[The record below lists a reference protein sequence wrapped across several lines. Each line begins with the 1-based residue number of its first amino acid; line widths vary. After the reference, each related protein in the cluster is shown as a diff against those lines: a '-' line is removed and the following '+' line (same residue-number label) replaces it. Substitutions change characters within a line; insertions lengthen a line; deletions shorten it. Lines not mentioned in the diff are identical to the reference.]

1 MIKKY
6 PWHFVYLVFI
16 ILALTNIFQKLEWKS
31 PTDGVGWENSEHGL
45 VCINAPSDSPIKKG
59 DILITVNK
67 YIITNVIDLNRAIR
81 KKKLCRYEIERD
93 EILKTELI
101 DISYR
106 FTPMSYYILIFSG
119 LILILLTLRV
129 LNTSLKQRKRF
140 SPPPLYYLMGLSF
153 AGFLIFSPTGTYNLS
168 DFVFLFLE
176 RVSFIFF
183 PVFLLHYSLY
193 FPVKSILLR
202 KLKPGFI
209 NLAIYLAP
217 SAILILNLLFLIIH
231 LLDPYPETLTL
242 TINHFRKVSLNYF
255 ALYLFIALGFFIT
268 SNLKMIRRRKEK
280 KFLFPLIGITL
291 SIISMIIS
299 SFLKTNTTLYGNLS
313 LFLIVFLPLSL
324 TYFLGRRRFTDIE
337 DILMKTVSLSSILLF
352 IFGIYFLLSSDIMQ
366 SRIMGIFWSIATIL
380 TAGLLFKPIEETVL
394 NYFSQ
399 IFFKSAFKFKNKL
412 KDLIKSL
419 RTERDI
425 YSLSK
430 NFLNTINKGFQLQFS
445 VFLVHY
451 RKNIFYSQPRNE
463 KMILSKNFRADLYKR
478 DNLVFYPPEEFKRR
492 YPKDFKTMNDLKC
505 YQFLPLKTQ
514 DRLIGLVA
522 FGLKEDNTYLSVED
536 WDLLFSISDSL
547 SLSVENA
554 FLYSELKNQFS
565 EISMLKEFNENI
577 IENVNFG
584 LVVLSSLNIIRTWNN
599 VMEMKF
605 KIPAE
610 KAINKN
616 AQTVFDHELWKKIYK
631 KKQGVSSI
639 NNIPIRIDNNELILN
654 ISTSP
659 LKDDSGK
666 TIGTILVFEDVT
678 EKVLIQKQLI
688 TAEKMA
694 SLGILSAGIAH
705 EVNTPLTGISSYCQ
719 FILDNPED
727 PENIELT
734 FKIQEQVKRANKI
747 IRTLLDF
754 SRQQGEKPAE
764 LNLNKVIDKSIS
776 LVEHKMKKKDID
788 LRKEYHF
795 TRKFLGFSTRLQHL
809 FINLLINAADATE
822 NSKGI
827 VTITGKETGEN
838 LIVTIKD
845 NGKGIDPIDLPRIF
859 DPFFT
864 TKDQGKGTGLGLS
877 ISYNIAEEHYGELTA
892 DSKLDHGTT
901 FTITFPLQSPLRSM
915 KI

>member
-1 MIKKY
+1 
-6 PWHFVYLVFI
+6 
-16 ILALTNIFQKLEWKS
+16 
-31 PTDGVGWENSEHGL
+31 
-45 VCINAPSDSPIKKG
+45 
-59 DILITVNK
+59 
-67 YIITNVIDLNRAIR
+67 
-81 KKKLCRYEIERD
+81 
-93 EILKTELI
+93 
-101 DISYR
+101 
-106 FTPMSYYILIFSG
+106 
-119 LILILLTLRV
+119 
-129 LNTSLKQRKRF
+129 
-140 SPPPLYYLMGLSF
+140 
-153 AGFLIFSPTGTYNLS
+153 
-168 DFVFLFLE
+168 
-176 RVSFIFF
+176 
-183 PVFLLHYSLY
+183 
-193 FPVKSILLR
+193 
-202 KLKPGFI
+202 
-209 NLAIYLAP
+209 
-217 SAILILNLLFLIIH
+217 
-231 LLDPYPETLTL
+231 
-242 TINHFRKVSLNYF
+242 
-255 ALYLFIALGFFIT
+255 
-268 SNLKMIRRRKEK
+268 
-280 KFLFPLIGITL
+280 
-291 SIISMIIS
+291 
-299 SFLKTNTTLYGNLS
+299 
-313 LFLIVFLPLSL
+313 
-324 TYFLGRRRFTDIE
+324 
-337 DILMKTVSLSSILLF
+337 
-352 IFGIYFLLSSDIMQ
+352 
-366 SRIMGIFWSIATIL
+366 
-380 TAGLLFKPIEETVL
+380 
-394 NYFSQ
+394 
-399 IFFKSAFKFKNKL
+399 
-412 KDLIKSL
+412 
-419 RTERDI
+419 
-425 YSLSK
+425 
-430 NFLNTINKGFQLQFS
+430 
-445 VFLVHY
+445 
-451 RKNIFYSQPRNE
+451 
-463 KMILSKNFRADLYKR
+463 MILSKNFRADLYKR